1 MVKKQAAK
9 KSTLKKK
16 IPVPPTKYRT
26 FPSMPEKALITKDML
41 IGEIASTYPETIEV
55 MFKHGMHC
63 VGCGMTA
70 YESLEQGCLAHGLD
84 QEEIDKL
91 VEEMNKVIGKKAK

>member
-1 MVKKQAAK
+1 MAKRKAAK
-9 KSTLKKK
+9 KIAGKKEAK
-16 IPVPPTKYRT
+16 AKPVKKATKEQK
-26 FPSMPEKALITKDML
+26 PLITKDML
-41 IGEIASTYPETIEV
+41 IGEIASTYPETVEI

-70 YESLEQGCLAHGLD
+70 YESLEQGCLAHGLG

-91 VEEMNKVIGKKAK
+91 VEEMNKAAGKKAK